1 MKMPDIKK
9 IVMENGGKPAKLYLI
24 RYIVMG
30 DKMQGEVRRASAC
43 DVPVLLHTLY
53 HIFEHEGIYGLEI
66 IPIYTM
72 EQMREYQDKNYIL
85 ED

>member
-30 DKMQGEVRRASAC
+30 DKMQGEVRRESAC
-43 DVPVLLHTLY
+43 TISTLLYSLY
-53 HIFEHEGIYGLEI
+53 QIFEHNGIYGLEI
-66 IPIYTM
+66 IPIYTI
-72 EQMREYQDKNYIL
+72 EQMREYQDKNYVL

>member
-30 DKMQGEVRRASAC
+30 DKMQGEVRRDSAYNISS
-43 DVPVLLHTLY
+43 LLYSLY
-53 HIFEHEGIYGLEI
+53 QIFEHNGIYGLEI
-66 IPIYTM
+66 IPIYTL
-72 EQMREYQDKNYIL
+72 EQMREYQDKNYVL

>member
-30 DKMQGEVRRASAC
+30 NKMQGEVRRDSAC
-43 DVPVLLHTLY
+43 NISTLLYSLY
-53 HIFEHEGIYGLEI
+53 QIFEHNGIYGLEI

-72 EQMREYQDKNYIL
+72 EQMREYQDKNYVM

>member
-1 MKMPDIKK
+1 MPDIKK

-30 DKMQGEVRRASAC
+30 DKMQGEVRRDSAYNISS
-43 DVPVLLHTLY
+43 LLYSLY
-53 HIFEHEGIYGLEI
+53 QIFEHNGIYGLEI
-66 IPIYTM
+66 IPIYTL
-72 EQMREYQDKNYIL
+72 EQMREYQDKNYVL

>member
-1 MKMPDIKK
+1 MPDIKK

-30 DKMQGEVRRASAC
+30 DKMQGEVRRDSAC
-43 DVPVLLHTLY
+43 TISTLLYSLY
-53 HIFEHEGIYGLEI
+53 QIFEHNGIYGLEI
-66 IPIYTM
+66 IPIYTI
-72 EQMREYQDKNYIL
+72 EQMREYQDKDYIL